1 MAQTRTAKGTVVI
14 SAAVN
19 AGSFIVGDDYEI
31 KTVGTTDFTAIGAA
45 SNTIGVVF
53 TATGVGAGT
62 GDAYQLTARIPNVSM
77 VGGDM
82 LIVGAGWD
90 VDESGNPDMKLGGN
104 LLDFAGGVTLSTTTQ
119 RVRVCAE
126 IINNTRTADVTV
138 TYPSSVS
145 SASILA
151 VSLHQAGTFNIQGE
165 TENLASTISTTGV
178 KKAMDH
184 IQTVHWAVHLTAGPS
199 SDATGT
205 SSTGHT
211 LGQRVGTTSGTND
224 VTLQERYK
232 IITATTVSA
241 GSFVVDDTY
250 QIKTVGTTDFTAIGA
265 ASNTVGVVF
274 VATGVG
280 SGTGDAYNLS
290 DERSRLTGLAT
301 RDHAGIMFFFRP
313 KQTFTIKE
321 IVQHGRNMNHNPYW
335 VEIKVEDESG
345 RGFWINLDPDDYE
358 AWSDAVIQDR
368 VAKYCSTWVNNI
380 IDSNLTYVEDTDL
393 TDRFSDLID
402 TQVIL

>member
-1 MAQTRTAKGTVVI
+1 MAQTRTAKGTTVI
-14 SAAVN
+14 SSAVN

-31 KTVGTTDFTAIGAA
+31 KTVGTTDFTAVGAA

-53 TATGVGAGT
+53 TATGVGSGT
-62 GDAYQLTARIPNVSM
+62 GDAFQLTARIPNVAM

-82 LIVGAGWD
+82 VIVAAGWD
-90 VDESGNPDMKLGGN
+90 MDDSGNPDMKFARN
-104 LLDFAGGVTLSTTTQ
+104 LLDQAGGVTLSTSNH

-138 TYPSSVS
+138 TFPSSVS
-145 SASILA
+145 NASILVA
-151 VSLHQAGTFNIQGE
+151 TLHEAGKFNITRE
-165 TENLASTISTTGV
+165 NENLTATISTSGPKV
-178 KKAMDH
+178 AIDH
-184 IQTVHWAVHLTAGPS
+184 IQTIHWAVHLTAGPS
-199 SDATGT
+199 SDATGS

-224 VTLQERYK
+224 VTLQETYK
-232 IITATTVSA
+232 IITASTVSA

-280 SGTGDAYNLS
+280 SGTGDAYNMQE
-290 DERSRLTGLAT
+290 ERSRLTGLAT
-301 RDHAGIMFFFRP
+301 RDHSGIMFFFRP
-313 KQTFTIKE
+313 KQTFTITE
-321 IVQHGRNMNHNPYW
+321 IVQPGRNMNQNPYW
-335 VEIKVEDESG
+335 VEVKVEDESG
-345 RGFWINLDPDDYE
+345 RGFWIQIDPDDYK

-368 VAKYCSTWVNNI
+368 VAKYASIWVNNI
-380 IDSNLTYVEDTDL
+380 IDDNLQYVEDTDL

-402 TQVIL
+402 AQVIL